1 MMRNISVV
9 IKKQI
14 KDTFKNKTIL
24 IQFILFPLMTVIFEN
39 AIEMKDMP
47 EYFFTR
53 LFAVMYIG
61 MAPLTSTAAIIS
73 EEKERNTLRVL
84 MMANVKPF
92 EYLIGAGLYVWGIC
106 MIGACIMATGLPGE
120 TVPAFLGVMAVGF
133 VISVIAGAFIGM
145 WSKNQMAATSLVM
158 PVMMVLSFVPM
169 LAIFNDTIAK
179 ISKIFY
185 TKQIMNLLDGI
196 ILNGAEGMGEF
207 GGAVIALNA
216 TLLIA
221 LFSLAYHKR
230 GLE

>member
-1 MMRNISVV
+1 MRNVSVV

-24 IQFILFPLMTVIFEN
+24 IQFILFPMMTRIFEN

-47 EYFFTR
+47 EFFFTR

-84 MMANVKPF
+84 MMANVKPA
-92 EYLIGAGLYVWGIC
+92 EYLIGVGLYVWGIC
-106 MIGACIMATGLPGE
+106 MIGACVMATGLPAE
-120 TVPAFLGVMAVGF
+120 TIPAFMGVMAAGF
-133 VISVIAGAFIGM
+133 VISIIAGACIGI
-145 WSKNQMAATSLVM
+145 WSKNQMSATSLVM

-169 LAIFNDTIAK
+169 LAIFNDSIAK
-179 ISKIFY
+179 VSKIFY

-196 ILNGAEGMGEF
+196 ILNGSDGIGRF
-207 GGAVIALNA
+207 GTLVIVINA
-216 TLLIA
+216 ALLIM
-221 LFSLAYHKR
+221 FFTLAYHKK

>member
-1 MMRNISVV
+1 MRNISVV

-24 IQFILFPLMTVIFEN
+24 IQFILFPLMTLIFEN
-39 AIEMKDMP
+39 AIEMNDMP

-84 MMANVKPF
+84 MMANVKPV
-92 EYLIGAGLYVWGIC
+92 EYLIGVGLYVWVIC
-106 MIGACIMATGLPGE
+106 MMGACMMATGIPAK
-120 TVPAFLGVMAVGF
+120 TIPAFMGVMAAGF
-133 VISVIAGAFIGM
+133 VISIIAGACIGI
-145 WSKNQMAATSLVM
+145 WSKNQMSATSLVM

-169 LAIFNDTIAK
+169 LAIFNDSIAK
-179 ISKIFY
+179 VSKIFY

-196 ILNGAEGMGEF
+196 ILNGSDGIGRF
-207 GGAVIALNA
+207 GTLVIVINA
-216 TLLIA
+216 ALLIMFFT
-221 LFSLAYHKR
+221 LVYNKK

>member
-1 MMRNISVV
+1 MRNVSVV

-24 IQFILFPLMTVIFEN
+24 IQFILFPMMTRIFEN

-47 EYFFTR
+47 EFFFTR

-84 MMANVKPF
+84 MMANVKPA
-92 EYLIGAGLYVWGIC
+92 EYLIGVGLYVWGIC
-106 MIGACIMATGLPGE
+106 MIGACVMATGLPAE
-120 TVPAFLGVMAVGF
+120 TIPAFIGVMAVGF
-133 VISVIAGAFIGM
+133 VISIIAGACIGI
-145 WSKNQMAATSLVM
+145 WSKNQMSATSLVM

-169 LAIFNDTIAK
+169 LAIFNDSIAK

-196 ILNGAEGMGEF
+196 ILNGSDGIGRF
-207 GGAVIALNA
+207 GTLVIVINA
-216 TLLIA
+216 ALLIM
-221 LFSLAYHKR
+221 FFTLAYHKK

>member
-1 MMRNISVV
+1 MRNVSVV

-24 IQFILFPLMTVIFEN
+24 IQFILFPMMTRIFEN

-47 EYFFTR
+47 EVFFTR

-84 MMANVKPF
+84 MMANVKPA
-92 EYLIGAGLYVWGIC
+92 EYLIGVGLYVWGIC
-106 MIGACIMATGLPGE
+106 MIGACVMATGLPAE
-120 TVPAFLGVMAVGF
+120 TIPAFMGVMAAGF
-133 VISVIAGAFIGM
+133 VISIIAGACIGI
-145 WSKNQMAATSLVM
+145 WSKNQMSATSLVM

-169 LAIFNDTIAK
+169 LAIFNDSIAK

-196 ILNGAEGMGEF
+196 ILNGSDGIGRF
-207 GGAVIALNA
+207 GTLVIVINA
-216 TLLIA
+216 ALLIM
-221 LFSLAYHKR
+221 FFTLAYHKK

>member
-1 MMRNISVV
+1 MRNISVV

-24 IQFILFPLMTVIFEN
+24 IQFILFPLMTLIFEN

-47 EYFFTR
+47 EFFFTR

-84 MMANVKPF
+84 MMANVKPA
-92 EYLIGAGLYVWGIC
+92 EYLIGVGLYVWGIC
-106 MIGACIMATGLPGE
+106 MMGACMMATGIPAK
-120 TVPAFLGVMAVGF
+120 TIPAFMAVMAVGF
-133 VISVIAGAFIGM
+133 MISIIAGACIGI
-145 WSKNQMAATSLVM
+145 WSKNQMSATSLVM

-169 LAIFNDTIAK
+169 LAIFNDSIAK
-179 ISKIFY
+179 VSKIFY
-185 TKQIMNLLDGI
+185 TKQIMNLFDGI
-196 ILNGAEGMGEF
+196 ILNGSDGIGRF
-207 GGAVIALNA
+207 GTSVISINA
-216 TLLIA
+216 ALLIM
-221 LFSLAYHKR
+221 FFTLAYHKK

>member
-1 MMRNISVV
+1 MRNVSVV

-24 IQFILFPLMTVIFEN
+24 IQFILFPMMTRIFEN

-47 EYFFTR
+47 EFFFTR

-84 MMANVKPF
+84 MMANVKPA
-92 EYLIGAGLYVWGIC
+92 EYLIGVGLYVWGIC
-106 MIGACIMATGLPGE
+106 MIGACVMATGLPAE
-120 TVPAFLGVMAVGF
+120 TIPAFMGVMAAGF
-133 VISVIAGAFIGM
+133 VISIIAGACIGI
-145 WSKNQMAATSLVM
+145 WSKNQMSATSLVM

-169 LAIFNDTIAK
+169 LAIFNDSIAK

-196 ILNGAEGMGEF
+196 ILNGSDGIGRF
-207 GGAVIALNA
+207 GTLVIVINA
-216 TLLIA
+216 ALLIM
-221 LFSLAYHKR
+221 FFTLAYHKK

>member
-1 MMRNISVV
+1 MRNIFVV

-14 KDTFKNKTIL
+14 KDTFKNKVIL

-47 EYFFTR
+47 EFFFTR

-61 MAPLTSTAAIIS
+61 MAPLTSVAAIIS

-92 EYLIGAGLYVWGIC
+92 EYLIGTGLYVWSIC
-106 MIGACIMATGLPGE
+106 MIGACVMASGLPAE
-120 TVPAFLGVMAVGF
+120 TIPAFLGVMAAGF
-133 VISVIAGAFIGM
+133 VVSVIAGACIGM
-145 WSKNQMAATSLVM
+145 WSKNQMAATSLAM
-158 PVMMVLSFVPM
+158 PVMMVLSFLPM
-169 LAIFNDTIAK
+169 LAIFNDVIAK
-179 ISKIFY
+179 ISKFFY

-196 ILNGAEGMGEF
+196 ILNGAGKIGKF
-207 GGAVIALNA
+207 GIVVIAVNA
-216 TLLIA
+216 ALMIV
-221 LFSLAYHKR
+221 LFSLAYRKR